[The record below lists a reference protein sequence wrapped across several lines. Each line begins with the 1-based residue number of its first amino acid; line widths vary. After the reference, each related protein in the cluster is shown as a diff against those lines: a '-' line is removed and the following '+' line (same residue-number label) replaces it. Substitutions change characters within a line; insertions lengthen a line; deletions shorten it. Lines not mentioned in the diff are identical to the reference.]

1 MPRGEFD
8 RSGQRART
16 RTALLEAAAR
26 VYARRGFEG
35 ATLDEVAEEAGFTKG
50 AVYDHFGSKEK
61 LLFALLDEH
70 LAAQIAEQIELFD
83 PAQSPAERPRAG
95 SDRWMVELEED
106 PDAFRLFV
114 EAWVHGQ
121 RDEEFRA
128 RVAAGVDQWRA
139 TFQSFGRART
149 EELGA
154 PPPDAM
160 LEQTSTAMV
169 ALGIG
174 LGIVKLAR
182 PELVPAELLGVVSS
196 VLLGAIE
203 SDPAARELL
212 AALSAGP
219 APRAA

>member
-26 VYARRGFEG
+26 VYARRGFDA

-149 EELGA
+149 HASTNSRNASGSASIPAIHRSA
-154 PPPDAM
+154 PTRGRDAV
-160 LEQTSTAMV
+160 S
-169 ALGIG
+169 
-174 LGIVKLAR
+174 R
-182 PELVPAELLGVVSS
+182 AESNSDTCSAICVRTCSSSSANSSFSLLPKWS
-196 VLLGAIE
+196 
-203 SDPAARELL
+203 
-212 AALSAGP
+212 
-219 APRAA
+219 